1 MIIYGVTGS
10 PFCRKVWLATLVAG
24 LQDRVSL
31 TGVDLASK
39 EDRTLLANPLSK
51 VPVLKTP
58 DGRAI
63 YDSVVIM
70 EVLDDL
76 SGGKLIGHGADRYL
90 LLTTQALAD
99 GILEAASLQVQ
110 EKRFHLQEG
119 QSEKWLGFQAGKV
132 ARGLAELEGNP
143 PSTGG
148 SEARIDAI
156 AVACVLGYMD
166 LRFEGRWREKHP
178 RLCDFL
184 RGFEAAV
191 PAYAGTGTASVFGAI
206 PQK

>member
-1 MIIYGVTGS
+1 MIIYGVAGS
-10 PFCRKVWLATLVAG
+10 PFCQKVWLATLVAG
-24 LQDRVSL
+24 LQDRISL
-31 TGVDLASK
+31 GGIDLASK
-39 EDRTLLANPLSK
+39 EDRALLANPLSK

-58 DGRAI
+58 DGRAV
-63 YDSVVIM
+63 YDSVVIV

-90 LLTTQALAD
+90 LLTAQALAD

-110 EKRFHLQEG
+110 EKRFHPQEG
-119 QSEKWLGFQAGKV
+119 QSEKWLAFQAGKA

-143 PSTGG
+143 PSIGG
-148 SEARIDAI
+148 SGPRIDAI

-166 LRFEGRWREKHP
+166 LRFEGRWREEHP

-184 RGFEAAV
+184 REFEAAV
-191 PAYAGTGTASVFGAI
+191 PAYAATGRASVFGAM
-206 PQK
+206 P